1 VIDGDREA
9 EIERALAFVASHS
22 ITLGK
27 QPLVDLTRVLFV
39 MAGVQIRAASLLY
52 AHQDL
57 GSARVAGPGPFSQQ
71 LGAGPNDLFGG
82 YQDNHKRSS
91 LSFRARAED

>member
-1 VIDGDREA
+1 MIDGDRDA

-27 QPLVDLTRVLFV
+27 QRLVDLTRVLFV
-39 MAGVQIRAASLLY
+39 MAGVQIRGASLLY

-57 GSARVAGPGPFSQQ
+57 GSARVANPDHF
-71 LGAGPNDLFGG
+71 A
-82 YQDNHKRSS
+82 SS
-91 LSFRARAED
+91 